1 MGTTFTKKSTDITMS
16 IFGLFKKKIS
26 DSPTDSASEAA
37 SQAIAFDPPTQSTEP
52 EFLIVGLGNPGEKY
66 DQTRHNIGW
75 MVLAEL
81 CKKYGVQTRKVNA
94 DYRAADITVYGKCL
108 RLVQPTTYMNNSGR
122 AVKQALASARL
133 TAEQAV
139 VIVDEYNFP
148 VGKVHVKVG
157 GSDGGHN
164 GISSIIEEA
173 GTDRFIRLRCG
184 IGNRFGAGGLVD
196 YVLSRFETEET
207 EARNAMIAKAVQA
220 IERIAEVN
228 FSRAMSDVNSGK
240 LYEVEEK
247 RD

>member
-1 MGTTFTKKSTDITMS
+1 MS
-16 IFGLFKKKIS
+16 IFGLFKKKNIENLE
-26 DSPTDSASEAA
+26 DSQQESTIQETVTPTRPNAA
-37 SQAIAFDPPTQSTEP
+37 AP
-52 EFLIVGLGNPGEKY
+52 ELLIVGLGNPGDKY

-75 MVLAEL
+75 MVLAAL
-81 CKKYGVQTRKVNA
+81 CKKYGAQTKKVNA
-94 DYRAADITVYGKCL
+94 DYRSADIIVSGKCL
-108 RLVQPTTYMNNSGR
+108 RLIQPTTYMNNSGK
-122 AVKQALASARL
+122 AVKQALSSTHLA
-133 TAEQAV
+133 AEQAV

-148 VGKVHVKVG
+148 VGKVHVKMG

-164 GISSIIEEA
+164 GISSIIEES

-207 EARNAMIAKAVQA
+207 ESRNAMIAKAVQA

-240 LYEVEEK
+240 LFEAEEV
-247 RD
+247 